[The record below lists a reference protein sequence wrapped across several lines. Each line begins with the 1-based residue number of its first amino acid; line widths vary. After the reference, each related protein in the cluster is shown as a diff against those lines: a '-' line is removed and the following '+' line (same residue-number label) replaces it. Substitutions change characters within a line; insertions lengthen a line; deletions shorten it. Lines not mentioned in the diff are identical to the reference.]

1 MGVFSFKNPRNG
13 LRFKGKEDT
22 PMLQELD
29 FNKRSVRKFLVGVK
43 EMFFEDVTDRSR
55 EFVKKLLEWGVQ
67 QEFEEYVEAKRYERN
82 EARRDH
88 RNGYRTRSL
97 MTTWGM
103 LEDIRVP
110 RGRVKGFAPRV
121 LERYRRVERRVD
133 EGVLKMY
140 LMGVSTRKVGDV
152 LQSLFDFTLSASYVS
167 KVAKQ
172 LDEEVQR
179 FFHRPLDD
187 EFRYL
192 FLDGIWVKVKD
203 VSKSVRRVILVA
215 YGIRHNGSR
224 QLINFWVGPSEE
236 KEAWADF
243 LKDLKARGLTGSKLA
258 LIISD
263 GSTGLWGA
271 AQAVF
276 PFVDHQLCWVHKL
289 RNVANYCPRKF
300 LKECIAQARQIYLS
314 LTVKTALKVFREW
327 EKTWRRRCPRAVAC
341 LARDID
347 KLLQFLKCP
356 VEHHRIIRT
365 TNIIERLFKEL
376 RRRLRVMGIF
386 SDAKSCKRIT
396 YSLVAYHNTRWIR
409 MSCRIKEIALT
420 HKQAA

>member
-1 MGVFSFKNPRNG
+1 
-13 LRFKGKEDT
+13 
-22 PMLQELD
+22 MLKELD
-29 FNKRSVRKFLVGVK
+29 FSNRSLNHFWFGLKG
-43 EMFFEDVTDRSR
+43 MFFEEVTERSR
-55 EFVKKLLEWGVQ
+55 GLVKQLLEGALEW
-67 QEFEEYVEAKRYERN
+67 ELREYVQVERH
-82 EARRDH
+82 ERSERRKGS
-88 RNGYRTRSL
+88 RNGYRTRDL
-97 MTTWGM
+97 ITTWGVI
-103 LEDIRVP
+103 EDIKVP
-110 RGRVKGFAPRV
+110 RDREGDFRPKTF
-121 LERYRRVERRVD
+121 ERYKRVDRRVD
-133 EGVLKMY
+133 NGVLKMF

-172 LDEEVQR
+172 LDEEVKR
-179 FFHRPLDD
+179 FFHRRLDD

-224 QLINFWVGPSEE
+224 ELINFWVGPGEG

-243 LKDLKARGLTGSKLA
+243 LKDLKARGLTGSKLG

-271 AQAVF
+271 AQEVF

-289 RNVANYCPRKF
+289 RNVANNCPRKF

-314 LTVKTALKVFREW
+314 PTVKTAMKVFRAW
-327 EKTWRRRCPRAVAC
+327 ERTWRGRCPKAVAC

-376 RRRLRVMGIF
+376 RRRLRVMGAF
-386 SDAKSCKRIT
+386 SDAESCKRIT
-396 YSLVAYHNTRWIR
+396 YSLFAYHNTRWTR
-409 MSCRIKEIALT
+409 MSSRIKEIALT
-420 HKQAA
+420 QKQAA